1 MRVPP
6 WARWA
11 VAVVV
16 VLGIAA
22 AGVAANMTVLDSTND
37 DTRLG
42 TLSAKSLAVASGQ
55 APPVRVVTDDDDDDE
70 KKEKKD
76 KKDDDEDDDD
86 KKKDDSDDD

>member
-11 VAVVV
+11 VAVVA

-22 AGVAANMTVLDSTND
+22 AGVAANMAVLDSTNS

-70 KKEKKD
+70 G
-76 KKDDDEDDDD
+76 DDRRE
-86 KKKDDSDDD
+86 DDSDDD

>member
-22 AGVAANMTVLDSTND
+22 AGVAANMAVLGSTND

-55 APPVRVVTDDDDDDE
+55 APPVRVVTDDDDDD
-70 KKEKKD
+70 KND
-76 KKDDDEDDDD
+76 KKDDDEAEDDHDRRE
-86 KKKDDSDDD
+86 DDSDDD

>member
-22 AGVAANMTVLDSTND
+22 AGVAANMKVLGSTND

-55 APPVRVVTDDDDDDE
+55 APPVRVVTDDDDDD
-70 KKEKKD
+70 
-76 KKDDDEDDDD
+76 KKDDDEDDHDRRE
-86 KKKDDSDDD
+86 DDSDDD

>member
-11 VAVVV
+11 LAVVL
-16 VLGIAA
+16 VLGVAT
-22 AGVAANMTVLDSTND
+22 AGVAANLAVLDSSAD

-55 APPVRVVTDDDDDDE
+55 AVPVPLATDDDDRE
-70 KKEKKD
+70 KGEKKD
-76 KKDDDEDDDD
+76 KKDDDHDRDRDERE
-86 KKKDDSDDD
+86 DDSDDD

>member
-11 VAVVV
+11 VAVVA

-22 AGVAANMTVLDSTND
+22 AGLAANMAVLGSTND

-55 APPVRVVTDDDDDDE
+55 APPVRVVTDDDGDE
-70 KKEKKD
+70 KSG
-76 KKDDDEDDDD
+76 KKDDDEDDEHDD
-86 KKKDDSDDD
+86 GRRDDDSDDD

>member
-11 VAVVV
+11 LAVVA

-22 AGVAANMTVLDSTND
+22 AGLAANMAVLGSTND

-55 APPVRVVTDDDDDDE
+55 APPVRVVTDDDDEKDHKDE
-70 KKEKKD
+70 
-76 KKDDDEDDDD
+76 KDDDHDGDRRD
-86 KKKDDSDDD
+86 DDSDDD

>member
-22 AGVAANMTVLDSTND
+22 AGVAANMAVLGSTND

-55 APPVRVVTDDDDDDE
+55 APPVRVVTDDDDDD
-70 KKEKKD
+70 
-76 KKDDDEDDDD
+76 KKDDDEDD
-86 KKKDDSDDD
+86 SDDD

>member
-22 AGVAANMTVLDSTND
+22 AGVAANMAVLGSTND

-55 APPVRVVTDDDDDDE
+55 APPVRVVTDDDDDD
-70 KKEKKD
+70 
-76 KKDDDEDDDD
+76 KKDDDEDEDDHD
-86 KKKDDSDDD
+86 RREDDSDDD

>member
-22 AGVAANMTVLDSTND
+22 AGVAANMAVLGSTND

-55 APPVRVVTDDDDDDE
+55 APPVRVVTDDDDDD
-70 KKEKKD
+70 KKD
-76 KKDDDEDDDD
+76 KKDDDEDEDDHD
-86 KKKDDSDDD
+86 RREDDSDDD